1 VDNGEIGDSR
11 EIGVAKRNRAE
22 LTVMK
27 WAFASRRRKAAHR
40 RQAMAVHYFH
50 CTNGIDAVF
59 DQAGQDVG
67 ADDLLPLAAEQARH
81 LMRGLPGY
89 DGWAAWT
96 VCVHD
101 EFGHMVRI
109 VSFRPPRS
117 PGSTLPRP
125 RRPIPARPAPGEAL
139 QACRRG
145 GAEHPR
151 PRLKSSRSPAV
162 GKPRSGR

>member
-1 VDNGEIGDSR
+1 
-11 EIGVAKRNRAE
+11 
-22 LTVMK
+22 
-27 WAFASRRRKAAHR
+27 
-40 RQAMAVHYFH
+40 MAVHYFH

-109 VSFRPPRS
+109 VSFPAAEEPWVDASAPPEAH
-117 PGSTLPRP
+117 PRP
-125 RRPIPARPAPGEAL
+125 ARAGEAL
-139 QACRRG
+139 QACR
-145 GAEHPR
+145 
-151 PRLKSSRSPAV
+151 
-162 GKPRSGR
+162 

>member
-1 VDNGEIGDSR
+1 
-11 EIGVAKRNRAE
+11 
-22 LTVMK
+22 
-27 WAFASRRRKAAHR
+27 
-40 RQAMAVHYFH
+40 MAVHYFH

-67 ADDLLPLAAEQARH
+67 ADELPAQAAEQARH

-109 VSFRPPRS
+109 MPFPAAEEPWAGEPAALPHQPRMVN
-117 PGSTLPRP
+117 
-125 RRPIPARPAPGEAL
+125 AL
-139 QACRRG
+139 LACR
-145 GAEHPR
+145 
-151 PRLKSSRSPAV
+151 
-162 GKPRSGR
+162 